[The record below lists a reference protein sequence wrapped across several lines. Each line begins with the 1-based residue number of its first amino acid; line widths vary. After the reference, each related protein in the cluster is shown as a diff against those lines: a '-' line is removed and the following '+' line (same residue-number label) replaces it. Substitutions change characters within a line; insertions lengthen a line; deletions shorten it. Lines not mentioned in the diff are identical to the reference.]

1 MERLSPVV
9 VVLEM
14 TAALLLLFH
23 QLEHCKQKKKK
34 NGREGR
40 EGGEG
45 GRMLPQYALALLL
58 TFHCKKF

>member
-1 MERLSPVV
+1 MV

-34 NGREGR
+34 DGREGR
-40 EGGEG
+40 EGRGRREG
-45 GRMLPQYALALLL
+45 GIKLQQYALALLL